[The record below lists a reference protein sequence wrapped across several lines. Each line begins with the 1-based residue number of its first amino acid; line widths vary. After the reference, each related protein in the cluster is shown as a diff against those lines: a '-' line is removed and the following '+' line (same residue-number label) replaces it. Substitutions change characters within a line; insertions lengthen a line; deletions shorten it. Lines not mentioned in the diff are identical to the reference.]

1 MPLSGRSTPT
11 ADGSARTSSASSAV
25 RVTVRVRPPPEG
37 ARGVAEAVDVSSD
50 SGTLTLD
57 HGDGRPPRAMRFDSV
72 HGRET
77 TQREFFERCGLCDQ
91 IDAALDGYSATVFAF
106 GQTGSG
112 KTYTM
117 AGKAAEAPRGVRGG
131 AGPVGGEASRQD
143 GLMQRAARRLYA
155 QIGEREAQGQRFTVR
170 ATFLEIYNEQVHDL
184 VEPASGALGVRGST
198 SQGFYVEDLSVV
210 QCRGLHDL
218 EYVISQ
224 VTACREMCSQT
235 LPTPALDMSKT
246 PARRL
251 SRHSRGAPSL
261 DHITA

>member
-1 MPLSGRSTPT
+1 
-11 ADGSARTSSASSAV
+11 
-25 RVTVRVRPPPEG
+25 
-37 ARGVAEAVDVSSD
+37 
-50 SGTLTLD
+50 
-57 HGDGRPPRAMRFDSV
+57 
-72 HGRET
+72 
-77 TQREFFERCGLCDQ
+77 
-91 IDAALDGYSATVFAF
+91 
-106 GQTGSG
+106 
-112 KTYTM
+112 
-117 AGKAAEAPRGVRGG
+117 
-131 AGPVGGEASRQD
+131 
-143 GLMQRAARRLYA
+143 MQRAARRLYA
-155 QIGEREAQGQRFTVR
+155 QIGEREAQGKRFTVR

-235 LPTPALDMSKT
+235 FPTPALDMSKT